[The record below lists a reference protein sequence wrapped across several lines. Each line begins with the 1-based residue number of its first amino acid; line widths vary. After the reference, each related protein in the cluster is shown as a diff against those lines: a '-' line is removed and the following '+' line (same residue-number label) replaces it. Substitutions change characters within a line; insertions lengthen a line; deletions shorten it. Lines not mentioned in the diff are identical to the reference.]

1 MKNLKLGI
9 SALAL
14 TVASTVFAQTTN
26 NPWMIGVGAHAEN
39 HIAARSEFGNTFSA
53 KNLTKN
59 MFNIN
64 NFSITP
70 PLSKLTV
77 ARNISKGFVLD
88 WQTSVGNV
96 DNKRFDMGKEF
107 FLMTGL
113 GLQVKA
119 AGLLWNEESWF
130 DPYLRV
136 GANYLRHDYT
146 GLSFPRMSFDGNGN
160 PVEEVSNGENGNE
173 NGKANHFT
181 VSTGAGA
188 NFWLTKNFGLG
199 IQGDYVSTP
208 GDKSTVANFWQA
220 SASLNFRFGNRDRDK
235 DGILDKDDLC
245 PDTPGLPEFQ
255 GCPDTDGDGVPDK
268 DDQCPDVAG
277 PVENGGCPW
286 PDTDGD
292 GVIDKDD
299 ACPTVAGPAEN
310 NGCPWP
316 DTDGDGILDKDDACP
331 TVPGL
336 PEYNGCPKPKTKT
349 AEEIEREF
357 KNVYFDFNKAT
368 IRPESNS
375 ALDKAANLIKTDGGN
390 YLLEGQTDAKGSEAY
405 NLKLSRERAAA
416 VVAALDARG
425 VDPNALKSI
434 GVGESKATVAET
446 ASDEARQVD
455 RKVVV
460 RAIEDM
466 NEWNSI
472 KKRDYEDAPV
482 KKATKKAP
490 AKKKVVKKKK

>member
-14 TVASTVFAQTTN
+14 TVATTVFAQTTT
-26 NPWMIGVGAHAEN
+26 NPWLIGVGAHGVN
-39 HIAARSEFGNTFSA
+39 HAAAGGGVGDVFKTAFGGG
-53 KNLTKN
+53 NLYH
-59 MFNIN
+59 IN
-64 NFSITP
+64 NFTITP

-77 ARNISKGFVLD
+77 ARNLNRVLVLD

-96 DNKRFDMGKEF
+96 DNKRIGMDKEF

-113 GLQVKA
+113 GLQFKFN
-119 AGLLWNEESWF
+119 GLWNEDSWF

-146 GLSFPRMSFDGNGN
+146 GVNFPVVDSNGN
-160 PVEEVSNGENGNE
+160 TIQGFSNNE
-173 NGKANHFT
+173 ASTQRRADHFALA
-181 VSTGAGA
+181 TGIGS
-188 NFWLTKNFGLG
+188 NFWLTQNFGLG

-208 GDKSTVANFWQA
+208 VDKSTVANFWQA
-220 SASLNFRFGNRDRDK
+220 SASLLFRFGQTDRDK

-277 PVENGGCPW
+277 PIENNGCPW

-292 GVIDKDD
+292 GVPDKDD
-299 ACPTVAGPAEN
+299 QCPEVAGPAEN

-336 PEYNGCPKPKTKT
+336 AQYNGCPKPQEVWAGEATT
-349 AEEIEREF
+349 ALENILF
-357 KNVYFDFNKAT
+357 NFDKAT
-368 IRPESNS
+368 LRPESN
-375 ALDKAANLIKTDGGN
+375 AKLDAAAQIIKDSNGQFLIVGHTDK
-390 YLLEGQTDAKGSEAY
+390 KGAESY
-405 NLKLSRERAAA
+405 NLRLSQRRAAA
-416 VVAALDARG
+416 VVTALEARG
-425 VDPNALKSI
+425 VSESSLKSI
-434 GVGESKATVAET
+434 GVGEQEAVVPENASNAE
-446 ASDEARQVD
+446 RLKD

-460 RAIEDM
+460 KPADAATWE
-466 NEWNSI
+466 SI
-472 KKRDYEDAPV
+472 KKRDY
-482 KKATKKAP
+482 
-490 AKKKVVKKKK
+490 

>member
-26 NPWMIGVGAHAEN
+26 NPWLIGVGAHAEN
-39 HIAARSEFGNTFSA
+39 HKAQQGNFSNTFSA
-53 KNLTKN
+53 DNLTKT
-59 MFNIN
+59 MFNVN

-77 ARNISKGFVLD
+77 ARNIGKGLVID

-96 DNKRFDMGKEF
+96 ENKRFNMGKEF
-107 FLMTGL
+107 MLMTGL
-113 GLQVKA
+113 GFQAKA

-146 GLSFPRMSFDGNGN
+146 SLSFPRTDVNGN
-160 PVEEVSNGENGNE
+160 YVLNGDGGNE
-173 NGKANHFT
+173 NGKANFFT

-188 NFWLTKNFGLG
+188 NFWVTKNFGLG
-199 IQGDYVSTP
+199 VQGDYVTTP

-220 SASLNFRFGNRDRDK
+220 SASLLFRFGNRDRDK

-277 PVENGGCPW
+277 PVENNGCPW

-299 ACPTVAGPAEN
+299 ACPTV
-310 NGCPWP
+310 
-316 DTDGDGILDKDDACP
+316 
-331 TVPGL
+331 PGV
-336 PEYNGCPKPKTKT
+336 PEYNGCPPPKKPT
-349 AEEIEREF
+349 AIVVTEQLKDIL
-357 KNVYFDFNKAT
+357 FDFNKAT
-368 IRPESNS
+368 IRPQSNEKLDS
-375 ALDKAANLIKTDGGN
+375 AAKIIKDADVENFVVVGM
-390 YLLEGQTDAKGSEAY
+390 TDAKGAAAY
-405 NLKLSRERAAA
+405 NLKLSKERAAS
-416 VVAALDARG
+416 VVGALEARG
-425 VDPNALKSI
+425 VNPATLKSI
-434 GVGESKATVAET
+434 GIGSQEATVPAT
-446 ASDEARQVD
+446 ASDAERQKD
-455 RKVVV
+455 RKVIV
-460 RAIEDM
+460 RAISGA
-466 NEWNSI
+466 EWDTY
-472 KKRDYEDAPV
+472 KKNDLTVAKPAKKAV
-482 KKATKKAP
+482 KKGAKKAPAKKAP
-490 AKKKVVKKKK
+490 AKKKK

>member
-26 NPWMIGVGAHAEN
+26 NPWLIGVGAHGVN
-39 HIAARSEFGNTFSA
+39 HMAVANGNFGNKFDNFEKLFSIG
-53 KNLTKN
+53 NY
-59 MFNIN
+59 
-64 NFSITP
+64 SITP

-77 ARNISKGFVLD
+77 ARNLGKFLVLD

-96 DNKRFDMGKEF
+96 DNKRFGMGKEF
-107 FLMTGL
+107 MLMTGL
-113 GLQVKA
+113 GLQLKA
-119 AGLLWNEESWF
+119 NGLWNEESWF

-136 GANYLRHDYT
+136 GASYLRHDYSGMT
-146 GLSFPRMSFDGNGN
+146 FPAYDRSNEVMLAYDEDGTTQ
-160 PVEEVSNGENGNE
+160 
-173 NGKANHFT
+173 GKANHFAMPFGLG
-181 VSTGAGA
+181 S

-208 GDKSTVANFWQA
+208 GNKGSNAMNFWQA
-220 SASLNFRFGNRDRDK
+220 SASLLFRFGQRDRDK

-255 GCPDTDGDGVPDK
+255 GCPDTDGDGIPDK
-268 DDQCPDVAG
+268 DDQCPTEAG
-277 PVENGGCPW
+277 PVENNGCPW

-292 GVIDKDD
+292 GIVDKDD

-336 PEYNGCPKPKTKT
+336 AQYNGCPKPQSAY
-349 AEEIEREF
+349 AEEATTALSDILF
-357 KNVYFDFNKAT
+357 NFDKAT
-368 IRPESNS
+368 IRPESNPK
-375 ALDKAANLIKTDGGN
+375 LDAAAEIIKSSNGGTFLLTGHTDK
-390 YLLEGQTDAKGSEAY
+390 KGSESY
-405 NLKLSRERAAA
+405 NLKLSQKRAAA
-416 VVAALDARG
+416 VVQALEARG
-425 VDPNALKSI
+425 VNNNQLKSK
-434 GVGESKATVAET
+434 GVGEAEATVAES
-446 ASDEARQVD
+446 ASNAERLKD

-460 RAIEDM
+460 SAVDAAAWEA
-466 NEWNSI
+466 I
-472 KKRDYEDAPV
+472 KKRDY
-482 KKATKKAP
+482 
-490 AKKKVVKKKK
+490 

>member
-14 TVASTVFAQTTN
+14 TVASTVFAQTTS
-26 NPWMIGVGAHAEN
+26 NPWLIGVGAHGVN
-39 HIAARSEFGNTFSA
+39 HVAAGGQVGDFFPRAFGGGDGGE
-53 KNLTKN
+53 LY
-59 MFNIN
+59 NID
-64 NFSITP
+64 NFTITP

-77 ARNISKGFVLD
+77 ARNLNKYLVLD

-96 DNKRFDMGKEF
+96 DNKRIGMGKEF

-113 GLQVKA
+113 GLQFKFN
-119 AGLLWNEESWF
+119 GLWNEESWF

-136 GANYLRHDYT
+136 GANYLRHDYS
-146 GLSFPRMSFDGNGN
+146 GVNFPLTDVNG
-160 PVEEVSNGENGNE
+160 VGYSGFSGEPFTQRR
-173 NGKANHFT
+173 KDHFT
-181 VSTGAGA
+181 VATGLGS

-208 GDKSTVANFWQA
+208 VDKSDIANFWQA
-220 SASLNFRFGNRDRDK
+220 SASLLFRFGNTDRDK

-245 PDTPGLPEFQ
+245 PDTPGLAEFQ

-277 PVENGGCPW
+277 PVENNCCPW

-292 GVIDKDD
+292 GVVDKDD
-299 ACPTVAGPAEN
+299 ACPEVAGPAEN

-316 DTDGDGILDKDDACP
+316 DTDGDGVLDKDDACP

-336 PEYNGCPKPKTKT
+336 AQYNGCPKPQSAY
-349 AEEIEREF
+349 AEEATGALQGIL
-357 KNVYFDFNKAT
+357 FDFDKAT

-375 ALDKAANLIKTDGGN
+375 KLDQAAEIVKSSNGGKFIV
-390 YLLEGQTDAKGSEAY
+390 EGQTDKKGSEAY
-405 NLKLSRERAAA
+405 NLALSRRRAAA
-416 VVAALDARG
+416 VVGALEARG
-425 VDPNALKSI
+425 VNDNQLKSI
-434 GVGESKATVAET
+434 GVGEQKAQVAEN
-446 ASDEARQVD
+446 ASNEERMAD

-460 RAIEDM
+460 IAA
-466 NEWNSI
+466 
-472 KKRDYEDAPV
+472 DADAWEAMQKSDLPV
-482 KKATKKAP
+482 V
-490 AKKKVVKKKK
+490 KKKVVKKRK